1 MEGAGRSWGV
11 GKTSAAQDFDSEP
24 LRSAYREQVRGSA
37 CCLSQCA
44 RIRNYRELSAGPA
57 KLKKTS
63 TAKTEIHAIT
73 IIGVLDR
80 RVRAFRFR
88 QAPSSTG
95 ALSPHVRGTTP
106 TTRSFCMHRPPVPM
120 EPRLHSLQ
128 YGGTARKCHWLT
140 DGFEHHGLTGET
152 REPRSP
158 SRGRRLRIY
167 CKYYFC
173 VIYSPFYSLYKSL
186 RPKFQS

>member
-11 GKTSAAQDFDSEP
+11 GKTSAAQDFYSEP
-24 LRSAYREQVRGSA
+24 QRSAYREQVRGSA

-95 ALSPHVRGTTP
+95 GAKPARARNNSNHAIILHAQYVPANGTGVTFASVRWY
-106 TTRSFCMHRPPVPM
+106 RSEV
-120 EPRLHSLQ
+120 SLA
-128 YGGTARKCHWLT
+128 YG
-140 DGFEHHGLTGET
+140 
-152 REPRSP
+152 
-158 SRGRRLRIY
+158 RI
-167 CKYYFC
+167 
-173 VIYSPFYSLYKSL
+173 
-186 RPKFQS
+186 